1 MLKVKALTFNPAQ
14 ENTYILF
21 NERNKAIIIDPGCY
35 STAEQET
42 LKDFIKDTQLAPVR
56 LLNTHCHLDHV
67 CGNRW
72 VYETWGTELWIPS
85 GEEPV
90 LANAPLSGDKWGMP
104 FKNYDGPI
112 HFLHEGGTVSLDED
126 ALTIILAPGHSPA
139 SMCFYAPEE
148 KFLIGGDV
156 LFYQSIG
163 RTDLPGGDHETLLR
177 SIREQLFVLP
187 DDVTVYPGHGRPTT
201 IGYEKRNNPFF

>member
-21 NERNKAIIIDPGCY
+21 NEQNKAIIIDPGCY
-35 STAEQET
+35 FSAEHET
-42 LKDFIKDTQLAPVR
+42 LNSFLKDTQLEPAR

-67 CGNRW
+67 CGNLW
-72 VYETWGTELWIPS
+72 VYQNWGTELWIPS
-85 GEEPV
+85 GEEEV
-90 LANAPLSGDKWGMP
+90 LANAPLWGVKWGMS
-104 FKNYDGPI
+104 FKNYDGPV
-112 HFLHEGGTVSLDED
+112 HFIHEGD
-126 ALTIILAPGHSPA
+126 TIVLGNDTLKVILAPGHSPA
-139 SMCFYAPEE
+139 SMCFYAEKE

-187 DDVTVYPGHGRPTT
+187 DDVVVYPGHGRPTT
-201 IGYEKRNNPFF
+201 IGYEKRNNPFL